1 MNNSL
6 SHPVIADILTK
17 LDSLSP
23 KAQILGNYIIQQ
35 PSKAVFMTTRELAE
49 TCNISEATVTRFVSA
64 IGYNGYT
71 DFIRALRDFVNTGL
85 TLPDRADLQEN
96 KGKGLEKFHHLVL
109 EELNDLK
116 YLYETI
122 DVKKME
128 QVVDC
133 IAENKCVYVTGSRLS
148 YTFAYYLGWSLSKIR
163 KGIRILKGSDSTTI
177 DILSSAPDN
186 SLVILIATTR
196 YPNELIN
203 LSRLVRR
210 LGHTLVVLTDSS
222 ISPVIQFAS
231 LFLVVPLKSIPFIG
245 NPSNMLCVIKYIVQA
260 LASGE
265 GDSLQKH
272 QEQLEQIYLENN
284 ILFNL
289 KCGD

>member
-6 SHPVIADILTK
+6 SHPVISNILTK

-23 KAQILGNYIIQQ
+23 KAQILGNYIIQK

-85 TLPDRADLQEN
+85 TLPDRADLQED
-96 KGKGLEKFHHLVL
+96 KGHGLEKFHHLVL

-133 IAENKCVYVTGSRLS
+133 IAENSCVYVTGSRLS

-231 LFLVVPLKSIPFIG
+231 LSLVVPLKSIPFIG

-265 GDSLQKH
+265 GESLQKH

-289 KCGD
+289 KF

>member
-1 MNNSL
+1 MNDPL
-6 SHPVIADILTK
+6 SHPVIADILKK

-23 KAQILGNYIIQQ
+23 KAQILGNYIIQK

-49 TCNISEATVTRFVSA
+49 TCNISEATVTRFVSTL
-64 IGYNGYT
+64 GYHGYT

-85 TLPDRADLQEN
+85 TLPDRADLQDS
-96 KGKGLEKFHHLVL
+96 KGHGLEKFHHLVL

-122 DVKKME
+122 NIEKMG

-133 IAENKCVYVTGSRLS
+133 IAESTCVYVTGSRLS
-148 YTFAYYLGWSLSKIR
+148 YTFAYYFGWSLSKIR
-163 KGIRILKGSDSTTI
+163 KGTQILKGSDSTTI
-177 DILSSAPDN
+177 DTLSNAEDK

-210 LGHTLVVLTDSS
+210 LGHTLIVLTDSS
-222 ISPVIQFAS
+222 ISPVIQFANLS
-231 LFLVVPLKSIPFIG
+231 LVVPLKSIPFIG
-245 NPSNMLCVIKYIVQA
+245 NPSNMLCVIKYIVQE
-260 LASGE
+260 LASRQGE
-265 GDSLQKH
+265 SVQRH

-289 KCGD
+289 KF

>member
-1 MNNSL
+1 M
-6 SHPVIADILTK
+6 
-17 LDSLSP
+17 
-23 KAQILGNYIIQQ
+23 
-35 PSKAVFMTTRELAE
+35 
-49 TCNISEATVTRFVSA
+49 
-64 IGYNGYT
+64 
-71 DFIRALRDFVNTGL
+71 
-85 TLPDRADLQEN
+85 
-96 KGKGLEKFHHLVL
+96 
-109 EELNDLK
+109 EE
-116 YLYETI
+116 
-122 DVKKME
+122 
-128 QVVDC
+128 VVDC
-133 IAENKCVYVTGSRLS
+133 IAENSCVYVTGLRLS

-177 DILSSAPDN
+177 DILSNAPDN

-210 LGHTLVVLTDSS
+210 LGHTLIVLTDSS

-231 LFLVVPLKSIPFIG
+231 HSLVVPLKSIPFIG

-265 GDSLQKH
+265 GESLQKH

-289 KCGD
+289 KF

>member
-6 SHPVIADILTK
+6 SHPVISDILTK

-23 KAQILGNYIIQQ
+23 KAQILGNYIIQK

-49 TCNISEATVTRFVSA
+49 TCDISEATVTRFVST

-96 KGKGLEKFHHLVL
+96 KGHGLEKFHHLVL

-133 IAENKCVYVTGSRLS
+133 IAENKFVYVTGSRLS

-231 LFLVVPLKSIPFIG
+231 LSLVVPLKSIPFIG

-265 GDSLQKH
+265 GESLQKH

-289 KCGD
+289 KF

>member
-6 SHPVIADILTK
+6 SHPVISDILTK

-23 KAQILGNYIIQQ
+23 KAQILGNYIIQK

-49 TCNISEATVTRFVSA
+49 TCNISEATVTRFVST

-85 TLPDRADLQEN
+85 TLPDRADLQEG
-96 KGKGLEKFHHLVL
+96 KGHGLEKFHHLVL

-133 IAENKCVYVTGSRLS
+133 IAENKFVYVTGSRLS

-231 LFLVVPLKSIPFIG
+231 LSLVVPLKSIPFIG

-265 GDSLQKH
+265 GESLQKH

-289 KCGD
+289 KF

>member
-1 MNNSL
+1 MNDSL
-6 SHPVIADILTK
+6 SHPVITDILTK

-23 KAQILGNYIIQQ
+23 KAQILGNYIIQK

-49 TCNISEATVTRFVSA
+49 TCNLSEATVTRFVSA
-64 IGYNGYT
+64 LGYNGYT

-85 TLPDRADLQEN
+85 TLPDRADLQED
-96 KGKGLEKFHHLVL
+96 KGQGLEKFHNLVL

-122 DVKKME
+122 DNEKMK

-133 IAENKCVYVTGSRLS
+133 ISENTCVYVTGSRLS
-148 YTFAYYLGWSLSKIR
+148 YTFAYYFGWSLSKIR
-163 KGIRILKGSDSTTI
+163 KGTHILKGSDSTAI
-177 DILSSAPDN
+177 DILSNAHEK

-210 LGHTLVVLTDSS
+210 LGHTLIVLTDSN
-222 ISPVIQFAS
+222 ISPVIQFANFS
-231 LFLVVPLKSIPFIG
+231 LVVPLKSIPFIG
-245 NPSNMLCVIKYIVQA
+245 NPSNMLCVIKYIVQE
-260 LASGE
+260 LASKQGPA
-265 GDSLQKH
+265 LQEH
-272 QEQLEQIYLENN
+272 QEQLEQVYLENN

-289 KCGD
+289 KF

>member
-6 SHPVIADILTK
+6 SHPVISDILTK

-23 KAQILGNYIIQQ
+23 KAQILGNYIIQK

-49 TCNISEATVTRFVSA
+49 TCNISEATVTRFVSTL
-64 IGYNGYT
+64 GYNGYT

-85 TLPDRADLQEN
+85 TLPDRADLQEG

-231 LFLVVPLKSIPFIG
+231 LSLVVPLKSIPFIG

-260 LASGE
+260 LASRE
-265 GDSLQKH
+265 GASLQKH

-289 KCGD
+289 KF

>member
-1 MNNSL
+1 MNNAL
-6 SHPVIADILTK
+6 SHPVITDILNK

-23 KAQILGNYIIQQ
+23 KAQILGNYIIQK
-35 PSKAVFMTTRELAE
+35 PSKAVFMTTKELAE

-64 IGYNGYT
+64 IGYNGYA

-85 TLPDRADLQEN
+85 TLPDRADLQEC
-96 KGKGLEKFHHLVL
+96 KGHGLEKFHHLVL

-122 DVKKME
+122 DIEKME
-128 QVVDC
+128 KIVDC
-133 IAENKCVYVTGSRLS
+133 ISENPRVYVTGSRLS

-210 LGHTLVVLTDSS
+210 LGHTLIVLTDSS

-231 LFLVVPLKSIPFIG
+231 FSLVVPLKSIPFIG

-260 LASGE
+260 LASKE
-265 GDSLQKH
+265 GKALQKH

-289 KCGD
+289 KF

>member
-1 MNNSL
+1 MNDSL
-6 SHPVIADILTK
+6 SHPVIADIITK
-17 LDSLSP
+17 LDLLSP
-23 KAQILGNYIIQQ
+23 KGKILGNYIIQN
-35 PSKAVFMTTRELAE
+35 PAKAVFMTTRKLAE
-49 TCNISEATVTRFVSA
+49 TCNISEATVIRFVNNL
-64 IGYNGYT
+64 GYHGYS

-85 TLPDRADLQEN
+85 TLPDRADLQDG
-96 KGKGLEKFHHLVL
+96 KGCGLEKFHHTVL

-122 DVKKME
+122 DIEKMK

-133 IAENKCVYVTGSRLS
+133 IAENQSVYVTGSRLS
-148 YTFAYYLGWSLSKIR
+148 YTFAYYFGWSLSKIR
-163 KGIRILKGSDSTTI
+163 KGTRILKGSDSTAI
-177 DILSSAPDN
+177 DILSNAPEK

-210 LGHTLVVLTDSS
+210 LGHTLIVLTDSS

-231 LFLVVPLKSIPFIG
+231 ISLVVPLKSIPFIG
-245 NPSNMLCVIKYIVQA
+245 NPSNMLCVIKYIIQE
-260 LASGE
+260 LAAGQ
-265 GDSLQKH
+265 GTGLQKH
-272 QEQLEQIYLENN
+272 QEQLEQVYLENN

-289 KCGD
+289 EF